1 MAACTHPHWGAVSP
15 GNMGGIP
22 RGWQCLSCRILVTM
36 GDMMVLGRVD
46 DLAFELQSLGRR
58 LDRLAEVLGEI
69 TERLEG
75 ESSE

>member
-1 MAACTHPHWGAVSP
+1 
-15 GNMGGIP
+15 
-22 RGWQCLSCRILVTM
+22 M